1 MSTETPLGRKA
12 MPAKCRSCNRPMYS
26 PLFCADCRT
35 LHPAEGVDHFALL
48 GVSASYDLDPAELR
62 QAYLHCSRDIHPDRH
77 GECAADAALSMRSS
91 ARLNEAYRVLNDPVL
106 RAEYLLELAGGASS
120 AEDKSVPE
128 GVLAQVLILREEI
141 EEARAAG
148 DAVTLT
154 NYVRQVHE
162 LHEDAVGRLGDL
174 ARQLPGTEELRQS
187 LRQTLN
193 AVRYYQK
200 LLEQIQ

>member
-1 MSTETPLGRKA
+1 MSTDTPLGRKA

-48 GVSASYDLDPAELR
+48 GLPAVYDVDSADLRTVYLR
-62 QAYLHCSRDIHPDRH
+62 CSREIHPDRH
-77 GECAADAALSMRSS
+77 GTCAADAALSLRSS

-106 RAEYLLELAGGASS
+106 RAEYLLELFGGASS

-128 GVLAQVLILREEI
+128 GVLAQALILREEI

-148 DAVTLT
+148 DAVSLA

-162 LHEDAVGRLGDL
+162 LYEQAVGRLGEL
-174 ARQLPGTEELRQS
+174 ARQLPGTDDLRRS

-193 AVRYYQK
+193 AIRYHQK
-200 LLEQIQ
+200 LLEQIR